1 MHDNPTNLWPSGP
14 QQKSNWTKLVIS
26 GFLRLFLIVLIC
38 LIFCYVV
45 LIKVNVSVPSGAFLS
60 LAGILLFFICVAG
73 VVNVS
78 AEINK

>member
-1 MHDNPTNLWPSGP
+1 
-14 QQKSNWTKLVIS
+14 
-26 GFLRLFLIVLIC
+26 
-38 LIFCYVV
+38 V